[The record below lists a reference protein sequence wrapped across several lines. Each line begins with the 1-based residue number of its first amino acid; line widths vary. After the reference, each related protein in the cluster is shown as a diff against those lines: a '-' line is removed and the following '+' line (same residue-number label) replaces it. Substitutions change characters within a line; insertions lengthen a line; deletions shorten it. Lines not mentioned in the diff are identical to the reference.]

1 MESVKGLSVQLIVMK
16 AGQIIKTFN
25 ANDGRRVILRVPKW
39 EDAGDLLGLIN
50 SLVEEGA
57 DILRTEKVSR
67 EEEIDWLSKA
77 LASIEKGEAFY
88 LVAEVDGK
96 VVASSDIHPRGG
108 LARHVGVLGII
119 VMDGFRDVGIGTE
132 MMNALIEKAR
142 EMGLKVLTLSVFASN
157 KRAIH
162 VYEKVGFAVTGRVPK
177 KFFKN
182 GEYIDELI
190 MAKVLE

>member
-1 MESVKGLSVQLIVMK
+1 MK
-16 AGQIIKTFN
+16 AGEIVKTFN
-25 ANDGRRVILRVPKW
+25 ARDGRRVVLRFPRW
-39 EDAGDLLGLIN
+39 EDLDDLLELIN

-67 EEEIDWLSKA
+67 EEEIDWFSRA

-108 LARHVGVLGII
+108 FARHVGVLGII
-119 VMDGFRDVGIGTE
+119 VRDGFRDVGIGTE
-132 MMNALIEKAR
+132 IMKALIEKAR
-142 EMGLKVLTLSVFASN
+142 EMGLKVLTLAVFESN

-162 VYEKVGFAVTGRVPK
+162 VYEKVGFAVTGRIPK

-190 MAKVLE
+190 MVKVLE

>member
-1 MESVKGLSVQLIVMK
+1 MK
-16 AGQIIKTFN
+16 AGQIVKTFSSR
-25 ANDGRRVILRVPKW
+25 DGRRVILRAPRW
-39 EDAGDLLGLIN
+39 EDLNDLLELIN
-50 SLVEEGA
+50 SLVEEDA
-57 DILRTEKVSR
+57 DILRTEMVSR
-67 EEEIDWLSKA
+67 EEEIDWLSKT

-108 LARHVGVLGII
+108 FARHVGVLGII
-119 VMDGFRDVGIGTE
+119 VKDGFRDVGIGTE
-132 MMNALIEKAR
+132 MMKVLIEKAR
-142 EMGLKVLTLSVFASN
+142 EMGLKVLALSVFASN

-162 VYEKVGFAVTGRVPK
+162 VYEKVGFAVTGCIPK

-190 MAKVLE
+190 MVRVLE

>member
-1 MESVKGLSVQLIVMK
+1 MQFIVMK
-16 AGQIIKTFN
+16 AGKVVKTFS
-25 ANDGRRVILRVPKW
+25 AKDGRRVVLRAPSW
-39 EDAGDLLGLIN
+39 EDLDDLLELIN

-57 DILRTEKVSR
+57 DILRTERVSR
-67 EEEIDWLSKA
+67 EEEIDWLSKV
-77 LASIEKGEAFY
+77 LASVEKGEAFY

-96 VVASSDIHPRGG
+96 VVASSDIHKHSGF
-108 LARHVGVLGII
+108 ARHVGVLGII
-119 VMDGFRDVGIGTE
+119 VKDGFRDVGIGTE
-132 MMNALIEKAR
+132 MMNALSEKAR

-162 VYEKVGFAVTGRVPK
+162 VYEKVGFAVTGCIPK

>member
-1 MESVKGLSVQLIVMK
+1 MK
-16 AGQIIKTFN
+16 TGKIIRTFN
-25 ANDGRRVILRVPKW
+25 VKDGRSVVLRTPNW
-39 EDAGDLLGLIN
+39 EDLDDLLELIN

-57 DILRTEKVSR
+57 DILRTERVSR
-67 EEEIDWLSKA
+67 DEEIDWLSKT
-77 LASIEKGEAFY
+77 LASVEKGEAFY

-96 VVASSDIHPRGG
+96 IVASSDIHPRSGF
-108 LARHVGVLGII
+108 ARHVGVLGII
-119 VMDGFRDVGIGTE
+119 VKDGFRDVGIGTE
-132 MMNALIEKAR
+132 IMKTLIEKAR

-190 MAKVLE
+190 MAKMLE